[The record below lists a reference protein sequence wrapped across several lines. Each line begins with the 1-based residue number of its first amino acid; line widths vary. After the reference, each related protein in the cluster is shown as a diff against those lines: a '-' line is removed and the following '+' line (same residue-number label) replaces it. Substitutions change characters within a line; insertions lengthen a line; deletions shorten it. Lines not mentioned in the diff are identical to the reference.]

1 MKKLLNAKI
10 VEKHWIWAIAPVIIF
25 LVAVIVFTSF
35 AVTNKDVTKG
45 MNIGIDF
52 AGGSILTVE
61 LGSDI
66 LNDKS
71 KYDEHYKAIEN
82 ILTSNEIAKQ
92 VVEIAKEMGI
102 EISESAAVASI
113 SYVQTSGSG
122 GEMSLVIKYDNIS
135 STFDNATND
144 LTTERN
150 KLLENQ
156 IKSYYETNYADAGVT
171 ISTSYIGAT
180 ASADLIKTALVA
192 VSVSLVLILI
202 YIMIRFEVLSGVA
215 AIIGLIHD
223 VAMMVFLVIIFR
235 IQVNSAFIAALITI
249 VSYSINNTIVVFDR
263 VRENKKKEIGGS
275 KSMGRT
281 RSAIVDNNKIVNASV
296 MQTLTRSIN
305 STITTMVA
313 ITLFAIIGTASVRE
327 FALPVIFGLVAGF
340 YSSLVI
346 APSLYC
352 LMKNSIDKRKL
363 MDRDGAVKKDK
374 DKPKYAGVKN

>member
-1 MKKLLNAKI
+1 MKKLQNAKI
-10 VEKHWIWAIAPVIIF
+10 VEKHWIWAIAPVVIF

-35 AVTNKDVTKG
+35 AVTNKDITKG

-61 LGSDI
+61 LGADI
-66 LNDKS
+66 LNNQSEYDK
-71 KYDEHYKAIEN
+71 HLNAIED
-82 ILTSNEIAKQ
+82 ILTSEDIAKQ
-92 VVEIAKEMGI
+92 VVDIAKEMGI
-102 EISESAAVASI
+102 EISQSAAVASI

-122 GEMSLVIKYDNIS
+122 GEMSLLIKYDNIS

-150 KLLENQ
+150 RLLENQ
-156 IKSYYETNYADAGVT
+156 IKAYYDTNYADEAVA

-180 ASADLIKTALVA
+180 ASSDLIKTALISVC
-192 VSVSLVLILI
+192 VSLVLILI
-202 YIMIRFEVLSGVA
+202 YIMFRFEILSGVA

-263 VRENKKKEIGGS
+263 VRENRKIQSGATKTFATAKN
-275 KSMGRT
+275 
-281 RSAIVDNNKIVNASV
+281 AILDNNKIVNDSII
-296 MQTLTRSIN
+296 QTLTRSIN

-327 FALPVIFGLVAGF
+327 FALPVIFGLIAGF

-346 APSLYC
+346 APALYC
-352 LMKNSIDKRKL
+352 LMKNSTDKRKL
-363 MDRDGAVKKDK
+363 EKRGMAKKQNK
-374 DKPKYAGVKN
+374 KYAGVKN

>member
-1 MKKLLNAKI
+1 MKKLQAAKI
-10 VEKHWIWAIAPVIIF
+10 VEKHWLWAIAPVIIF

-35 AVTNKDVTKG
+35 AVVNKDISKG

-61 LGSDI
+61 LGSDV
-66 LNDKS
+66 LNNSEEYDK
-71 KYDEHYKAIEN
+71 HYQKIESM
-82 ILTSNEIAKQ
+82 LTSDEIAKQ
-92 VVEIAKEMGI
+92 IVEYAKENFGI

-122 GEMSLVIKYDNIS
+122 SEMALVIKYDNIS
-135 STFDNATND
+135 STFDTKNND
-144 LTTERN
+144 LTTRRN
-150 KLLENQ
+150 ELLENQ
-156 IKSYYETNYADAGVT
+156 IKEYYTTEYQDESIT

-180 ASADLIKTALVA
+180 ASASLINTALIA
-192 VSVSLVLILI
+192 VCVSLVLILI
-202 YIMIRFEVLSGVA
+202 YIMIRFEIWSGIA

-235 IQVNSAFIAALITI
+235 IQINSAFIAALITI

-263 VRENKKKEIGGS
+263 VRENRKKFGGNV
-275 KSMGRT
+275 KGGM
-281 RSAIVDNNKIVNASV
+281 IDNNKMVNESIV
-296 MQTLTRSIN
+296 QTLTRSIN

-327 FALPVIFGLVAGF
+327 FALPVIFGLIAGF

-352 LMKNSIDKRKL
+352 LMKNSVDKRKIAK
-363 MDRDGAVKKDK
+363 RDGVRK
-374 DKPKYAGVKN
+374 DKPKYAGAKN

>member
-281 RSAIVDNNKIVNASV
+281 RNAIVDNNKIVNASV

>member
-1 MKKLLNAKI
+1 MKKFLDAKI
-10 VEKHWIWAIAPVIIF
+10 VEKHWIWAIAPVVIF

-35 AVTNKDVTKG
+35 AGINKDITKG

-66 LNDKS
+66 INNSDEYNKHYDK
-71 KYDEHYKAIEN
+71 IES
-82 ILTSNEIAKQ
+82 ILTSKEIANQ
-92 VVEIAKEMGI
+92 IVEYAKENFGI

-122 GEMSLVIKYDNIS
+122 SEMSLVIKYDNIS
-135 STFDNATND
+135 STFDTKAND
-144 LTTERN
+144 LTTKRN
-150 KLLENQ
+150 ELLENQ
-156 IKSYYETNYADAGVT
+156 IKDYYTTKYPDEAIT

-180 ASADLIKTALVA
+180 ASAQLIKTALIA
-192 VSVSLVLILI
+192 VLVSLLLILV
-202 YIMIRFEVLSGVA
+202 YIMIRFEIWSGIA

-223 VAMMVFLVIIFR
+223 VAMMVCLVAIFR
-235 IQVNSAFIAALITI
+235 VQVNSAFIAALITI

-263 VRENKKKEIGGS
+263 VRENRKKYSGNVKGS
-275 KSMGRT
+275 
-281 RSAIVDNNKIVNASV
+281 IIDNNKMVNESIV
-296 MQTLTRSIN
+296 QTLSRSIN

-327 FALPVIFGLVAGF
+327 FALPVIFGLLAGF
-340 YSSLVI
+340 YSSLVV

-352 LMKNSIDKRKL
+352 LMKNASDKRKIAK
-363 MDRDGAVKKDK
+363 RDGIRK
-374 DKPKYAGVKN
+374 DKPKYAGAKN